1 MDCHSPLEEKMRLN
15 QKVRYA
21 VACLFELSKQLG
33 TFVGADVIAH
43 RQNIPPAYAHKIL
56 QAMVHAGFVFS
67 QKGLGYQLA
76 RPLAEITALE
86 VIETMTADVDP
97 NASNP
102 DMGVLLESRINKVLE
117 NMTLAELIH

>member
-1 MDCHSPLEEKMRLN
+1 MRLN

-21 VACLFELSKQLG
+21 VACLFELSKHMG
-33 TFVGADVIAH
+33 TFVGAEAIAN
-43 RQNIPPAYAHKIL
+43 RQHIPAAYAHKIL
-56 QAMVHAGFVFS
+56 QAMVHAGFVIS

-76 RPLAEITALE
+76 RPLADITALQ

-102 DMGVLLESRINKVLE
+102 DMGMLLESRINKV
-117 NMTLAELIH
+117 